1 MENFSNKVL
10 ETIKQKSIK
19 PLPKWYFS
27 ARNFILW
34 FLAILATFLGGLA
47 FSLVMLFMN
56 FQQVGMN
63 FPRPQGKLH
72 WLIVSIP
79 YAWLIVFVLLV
90 AVIYLNLKHFKKSYK
105 YPAYLLIIAS
115 LCGSIVI
122 GFITVGLDGHRRM
135 NEEFSRR
142 VPFYG
147 PVFDARTR
155 SWGRPDDGALAGKVK
170 GVGDN
175 NFILE
180 DLNGHEWKIISSEE
194 NNYQEETTEIKTEQ
208 MVMINGRPVGRGVFL
223 AEEIS
228 PWEGCRG
235 RCHLIGPTMPKL
247 QIKFEN

>member
-1 MENFSNKVL
+1 MENFSSKVL
-10 ETIKQKSIK
+10 ETIKQKAIK
-19 PLPKWYFS
+19 PIPKWYFS

-79 YAWLIVFVLLV
+79 YAWLVVFVLLV
-90 AVIYLNLKHFKKSYK
+90 GVIYFNLKHFKNSYK

-135 NEEFSRR
+135 NEEFSRHL
-142 VPFYG
+142 PFYG

-170 GVGDN
+170 ALESD

-180 DLNGHEWKIISSEE
+180 DLRGHEWKIIFDTDNS
-194 NNYQEETTEIKTEQ
+194 QEGATEITVGQ
-208 MVMINGRPVGRGVFL
+208 MVMINGQSTEKGVFL

-235 RCHLIGPTMPKL
+235 RCHLIGPAMPKL
-247 QIKFEN
+247 QIEFQQ